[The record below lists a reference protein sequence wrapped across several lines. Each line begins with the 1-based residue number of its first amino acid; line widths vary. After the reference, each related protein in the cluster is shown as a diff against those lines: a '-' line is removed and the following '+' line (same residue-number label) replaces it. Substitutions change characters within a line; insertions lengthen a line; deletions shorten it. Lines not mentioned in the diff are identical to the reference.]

1 MGGTKEAAMADHFA
15 PHRYVSSA
23 LAYVAPG
30 LDPDDLDAEL
40 ALTPDVLQLLAASIS
55 LATGVDIPERD
66 VSELRTVRLIE
77 EYLARHQP

>member
-1 MGGTKEAAMADHFA
+1 MADHFA
-15 PHRYVSSA
+15 SHRYVSSA

-40 ALTPDVLQLLAASIS
+40 ALTPGDLQYLAASIS

-66 VSELRTVRLIE
+66 ASTLHTVRQIE
-77 EYLARHQP
+77 DYLNRHRR